1 MGSLYQKSTVFH
13 PQLPLLMPPSDS
25 RQSAHSHE
33 SIDRQQ
39 ANDDYSLAAYQYKL
53 PSHLIAQEPVTPRD
67 HSRLM
72 VISSSSEHRH
82 AHFKDLPRFLCP
94 GDLLVVNNTRVI
106 PARMYGYKPSGAK
119 VEVLLLEPREPHHW
133 LALVKP
139 GRRLQ
144 PGSVIHFGP
153 NPEQPLLTARVEEC
167 DRNTNGR
174 LLTFTTST
182 DTPIDQLLESLGEI
196 PLPPYITDS
205 QAEPDQYQTIYA
217 QHAGAV
223 AAPTAGLHFTPE
235 VFQALEQKGIQRAEV
250 TLHVG
255 LGTFRPVETDTITEH
270 QMHSEWVHLPQST
283 VDLIKETKARG
294 NHVFA
299 VGTTTVRT
307 LEGVVNQ
314 EGQLKA
320 YKGGVNLFIYPGYQW
335 QVVDGLITNFHL
347 PGSSLLMLVSA
358 LIGRQ
363 RLMALYQEAIDQ
375 AYRFY
380 SFGDA
385 MVILPNACRLA

>member
-1 MGSLYQKSTVFH
+1 MS
-13 PQLPLLMPPSDS
+13 PSNS
-25 RQSAHSHE
+25 RQPSHSQDL
-33 SIDRQQ
+33 INQQQ
-39 ANDDYSLAAYQYKL
+39 ANSDYSLMAYQYEL
-53 PSHLIAQEPVTPRD
+53 PPSLIAQEPVIPRD

-72 VISSSSEHRH
+72 VISSNSDHQH
-82 AHFKDLPRFLCP
+82 AYFKDLPKFLCS
-94 GDLLVVNNTRVI
+94 GDLLVINNTRVI

-119 VEVLLLEPREPHHW
+119 VEVLLLEPRTPPHQW

-139 GRRLQ
+139 GRRLK
-144 PGSVIHFGP
+144 PGSSIYFGP
-153 NPEQPLLTARVEEC
+153 DLENPLLTARVEDC
-167 DRNTNGR
+167 DLDTNGR
-174 LLTFTTST
+174 LLTFETTT
-182 DTPIDQLLESLGEI
+182 DTPIDNLMDAFGEV

-205 QAEPDQYQTIYA
+205 HAEPDQYQTIYA
-217 QHAGAV
+217 QNPGAV

-235 VFQALEQKGIQRAEV
+235 VFQALEEKGVQRAEV

-255 LGTFRPVETDTITEH
+255 LGTFRPVESEAITDH
-270 QMHSEWVHLPQST
+270 KMHAEWVHLPQST

-299 VGTTTVRT
+299 VGTTTTRT

-314 EGQLKA
+314 EGSLKA
-320 YKGGVNLFIYPGYQW
+320 YQGAVNLFIYPGYQW

-358 LIGRQ
+358 LVGRQ
-363 RLMALYQEAIDQ
+363 RLMDLYQDAIKQ

-385 MVILPNACRLA
+385 MVILPDVYRLT

>member
-1 MGSLYQKSTVFH
+1 MS
-13 PQLPLLMPPSDS
+13 PSNS
-25 RQSAHSHE
+25 RQPSHSQE
-33 SIDRQQ
+33 LIDQQQ
-39 ANDDYSLAAYQYKL
+39 ANSDYSLMAYQYEL
-53 PSHLIAQEPVTPRD
+53 PPSLIAQEPVIPRD

-72 VISSSSEHRH
+72 VISSNTDHQH
-82 AHFKDLPRFLCP
+82 AYFKDLPKFLCA
-94 GDLLVVNNTRVI
+94 GDLLVINNTRVI

-119 VEVLLLEPREPHHW
+119 VEVLLLEPRIPPHQW

-139 GRRLQ
+139 GRRLK
-144 PGSVIHFGP
+144 PGSSIYFGP
-153 NPEQPLLTARVEEC
+153 DLENPLLTARVEDC
-167 DRNTNGR
+167 DLDTNGR
-174 LLTFTTST
+174 LLTFETTT
-182 DTPIDQLLESLGEI
+182 DTPIDKLMEAFGEV

-205 QAEPDQYQTIYA
+205 HAEPDQYQTIYA
-217 QHAGAV
+217 QNPGAV

-235 VFQALEQKGIQRAEV
+235 VFQALEEKGVQRAEV

-255 LGTFRPVETDTITEH
+255 LGTFRPVESEAITDH
-270 QMHSEWVHLPQST
+270 KMHAEWVHLPQST

-299 VGTTTVRT
+299 VGTTTTRT

-314 EGQLKA
+314 EGSLKA
-320 YKGGVNLFIYPGYQW
+320 YQGAVNLFIYPGYQW

-358 LIGRQ
+358 LVGRQ
-363 RLMALYQEAIDQ
+363 RLMDLYQDAIKQ

-385 MVILPNACRLA
+385 MVILPDVYRLT